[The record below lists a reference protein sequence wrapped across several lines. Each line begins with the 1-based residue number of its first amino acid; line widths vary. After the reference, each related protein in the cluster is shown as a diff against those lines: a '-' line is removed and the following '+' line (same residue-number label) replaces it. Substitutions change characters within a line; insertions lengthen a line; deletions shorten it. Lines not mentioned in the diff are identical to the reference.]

1 MVMKLYIELANLAII
16 PLDLLVYDIPSLKLR
31 NISHTLMWHYHSV
44 LLSRLAFCAFI
55 LLLARVVQLR
65 TPMAVLTASFSS
77 ASSERLSNK
86 LIRIAIASLCS
97 IDLPAQISR

>member
-1 MVMKLYIELANLAII
+1 
-16 PLDLLVYDIPSLKLR
+16 
-31 NISHTLMWHYHSV
+31 
-44 LLSRLAFCAFI
+44 
-55 LLLARVVQLR
+55 
-65 TPMAVLTASFSS
+65 LTASFSS